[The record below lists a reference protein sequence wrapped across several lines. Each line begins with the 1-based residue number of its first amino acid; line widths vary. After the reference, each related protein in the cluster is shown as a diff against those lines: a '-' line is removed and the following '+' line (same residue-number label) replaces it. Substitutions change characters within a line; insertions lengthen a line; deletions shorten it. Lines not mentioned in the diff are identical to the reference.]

1 MIYIRPAREYVVFMG
16 SLISFLY
23 IREISKINSTPITFF
38 LFYLKTCV
46 FIRKSH
52 KKTHLVNY
60 GNYSKQIV
68 KKKNKKIS
76 DQSAL
81 RVYTVHTIEN

>member
-16 SLISFLY
+16 SLISFIY

-68 KKKNKKIS
+68 EKIKKILTN
-76 DQSAL
+76 L
-81 RVYTVHTIEN
+81 RYVYTVHTIEN